1 MNSCTMYIIVFSLS
15 IQTPCKYL
23 SVYNGIHYSVQLLVL
38 CPEHSKDSITVPTG
52 LPVCLWL
59 YRSLYVVMWFIIQI
73 HILVSAGQREER
85 SASKC
90 VCGSYTGTTSL
101 SVVHLKVTDS
111 SRLQSQTY
119 WLPTHT
125 HTYPL
130 TYTLYTH
137 THTLTDSQKHTYTQ
151 GVKGSVIHTYTH
163 TVVYG
168 VNTGTI
174 GWVMWPL
181 HDLAQLQ
188 LLWLSV
194 HISHSEFKRWN
205 VWQWWCIHSMHVLRE
220 SVICSRQT
228 DWLTE
233 RGGGGV

>member
-1 MNSCTMYIIVFSLS
+1 M
-15 IQTPCKYL
+15 
-23 SVYNGIHYSVQLLVL
+23 
-38 CPEHSKDSITVPTG
+38 
-52 LPVCLWL
+52 CLWFI
-59 YRSLYVVMWFIIQI
+59 YRYYQS
-73 HILVSAGQREER
+73 
-85 SASKC
+85 
-90 VCGSYTGTTSL
+90 VCGSFES
-101 SVVHLKVTDS
+101 D
-111 SRLQSQTY
+111 RLQQTPEPDI
-119 WLPTHT
+119 LTPHTHT

-137 THTLTDSQKHTYTQ
+137 THTLTDSQTHILYTQ

-233 RGGGGV
+233 RGRGRCVGDRRSWIGWLVVCVWVLSTWHTCTEQNGAT

>member
-101 SVVHLKVTDS
+101 SVVHLKDPFES
-111 SRLQSQTY
+111 DRLQQTPEPDI
-119 WLPTHT
+119 LTPPHTHT
-125 HTYPL
+125 HTH
-130 TYTLYTH
+130 THSHTHYTH
-137 THTLTDSQKHTYTQ
+137 THTLTDSQKHSTP
-151 GVKGSVIHTYTH
+151 KGSKEV
-163 TVVYG
+163 
-168 VNTGTI
+168 
-174 GWVMWPL
+174 
-181 HDLAQLQ
+181 
-188 LLWLSV
+188 
-194 HISHSEFKRWN
+194 
-205 VWQWWCIHSMHVLRE
+205 
-220 SVICSRQT
+220 
-228 DWLTE
+228 
-233 RGGGGV
+233 

>member
-1 MNSCTMYIIVFSLS
+1 MYDVFSLS

-38 CPEHSKDSITVPTG
+38 CPEHSKDSITVPIG

-119 WLPTHT
+119 
-125 HTYPL
+125 
-130 TYTLYTH
+130 
-137 THTLTDSQKHTYTQ
+137 
-151 GVKGSVIHTYTH
+151 
-163 TVVYG
+163 
-168 VNTGTI
+168 
-174 GWVMWPL
+174 
-181 HDLAQLQ
+181 
-188 LLWLSV
+188 
-194 HISHSEFKRWN
+194 
-205 VWQWWCIHSMHVLRE
+205 
-220 SVICSRQT
+220 
-228 DWLTE
+228 
-233 RGGGGV
+233 